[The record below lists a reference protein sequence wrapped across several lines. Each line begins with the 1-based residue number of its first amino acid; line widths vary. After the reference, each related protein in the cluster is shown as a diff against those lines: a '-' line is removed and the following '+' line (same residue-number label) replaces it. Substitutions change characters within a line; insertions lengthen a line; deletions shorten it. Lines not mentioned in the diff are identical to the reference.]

1 MGQKIKEA
9 LARDEQA
16 ELWATSLH
24 PEINVLKG
32 NYHYH
37 TLDITMPSM
46 VDDLMQR
53 ARPHV
58 LINAAALANVNHCE
72 KEKAECQQVNTE
84 AVTTL
89 IRLANHHKTHLVQ
102 ISTDFVFQGQQ
113 STYQEDDP
121 RNPVNHYGLAKKQ
134 AEDQVMEEASLWSIV
149 RTILVYGY
157 VPELKR
163 NNLVTWV
170 YQSLQQG
177 KPIKVVSDQY
187 RMPTLAEDLAGAIVQ
202 IARQEKEGI
211 YHISGREGMSIE
223 QMAQRVGD
231 YFNLDTSLITPVTSA
246 ELGEP
251 ARRPTHSGFN
261 LFKAEKELGYLP
273 HSFEEGLEVVEQQMN
288 KFH

>member
-1 MGQKIKEA
+1 MGQKIKKE
-9 LARDEQA
+9 LAQDDGA

-24 PEINVLKG
+24 PEINALAG

-46 VDDLMQR
+46 VEEFMQR
-53 ARPHV
+53 VRPHV
-58 LINAAALANVNHCE
+58 LINAAAQANVNRCE

-84 AVTTL
+84 AVRTL
-89 IRLANHHKTHLVQ
+89 TRLANQHKTHLIQ

-113 STYQEDDP
+113 SICQEDDP
-121 RNPVNHYGLAKKQ
+121 RSPVNHYGLAKKQ
-134 AEDQVMEEASLWSIV
+134 AEDHVMEEASHWSIV

-157 VPELKR
+157 VPALNR

-170 YQSLQQG
+170 YQSLQKG

-202 IARQEKEGI
+202 LARKEKEGI
-211 YHISGREGMSIE
+211 YHLSGRESMSIE
-223 QMAQRVGD
+223 QMAQRVAE

-246 ELGEP
+246 ELDEP
-251 ARRPTHSGFN
+251 ARRPAHSGFN
-261 LFKAEKELGYLP
+261 LFKAEKDLDYLP